1 MYATVV
7 FNIQRTSGF
16 HQYIGILDGAAIHLQ
31 CSAFEHINPVSVT
44 HLQGLARWDFER
56 AGAYDDVVGVRT
68 PSPFGGCGE
77 HFRVFIMWDVFP
89 RESRVETGTA
99 PFYGCRFTVRFPSID
114 IAAFV
119 GRNDFVF
126 SVTIHVRHANAI
138 VHLVRSG

>member
-1 MYATVV
+1 MISLVNAPPPHSV
-7 FNIQRTSGF
+7 
-16 HQYIGILDGAAIHLQ
+16 D
-31 CSAFEHINPVSVT
+31 EVST
-44 HLQGLARWDFER
+44 
-56 AGAYDDVVGVRT
+56 
-68 PSPFGGCGE
+68 
-77 HFRVFIMWDVFP
+77 FRIFIMGNVFP
-89 RESRVETGTA
+89 RESRVETGTT